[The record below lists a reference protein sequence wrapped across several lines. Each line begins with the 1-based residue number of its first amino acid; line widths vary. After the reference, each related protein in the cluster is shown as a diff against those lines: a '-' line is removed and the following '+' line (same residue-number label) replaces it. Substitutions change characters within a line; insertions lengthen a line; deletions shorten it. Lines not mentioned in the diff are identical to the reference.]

1 MRNHFEHYDE
11 RLDEWW
17 AKSPDHHNI
26 ADMNVM
32 PVGSLPNFDELSMFR
47 QLDPTTMEVVF
58 WGDKFNMRRSL
69 PRHRAF
75 FRSSPKRRQSHTG
88 RSNGQERRGRVSDVG

>member
-58 WGDKFNMRRSL
+58 WGDKFNIAEIVAEASRLLSIVAKETAK
-69 PRHRAF
+69 PHW
-75 FRSSPKRRQSHTG
+75 
-88 RSNGQERRGRVSDVG
+88 EE